1 MIHTS
6 LCRGAFHNWIF
17 SIAFCDCHQFDG
29 PCLKGQLHFDPHS
42 RVVSSITL
50 LSSHGTMESGTD
62 DVLRWNIRYAKMNCS
77 LCTDILLRCYSIM
90 FNITDAL
97 PTLWLQKIR
106 MLPIGKWKLMPF
118 GFQWTNGILSTE
130 CNVLQLNNAQLY
142 LWMTMGRP
150 YV

>member
-1 MIHTS
+1 MLDLIGGFNYMIHTS
-6 LCRGAFHNWIF
+6 LCTGAFHNWIF

-77 LCTDILLRCYSIM
+77 LCIDILLRCYSIM
-90 FNITDAL
+90 FNI
-97 PTLWLQKIR
+97 
-106 MLPIGKWKLMPF
+106 
-118 GFQWTNGILSTE
+118 FQIH
-130 CNVLQLNNAQLY
+130 CQ
-142 LWMTMGRP
+142 P
-150 YV
+150 YGLRRLGCLLLGSGS